1 MRKFNLKEARLGKP
15 VCTRNGDKARI
26 ICTDLIGQESLIIVA
41 VYEPKSKIECVIPYT
56 RKGEYSVGDVSEFDL
71 FMVEDEE
78 PKRPFKPFDKVLVRD
93 TDMSKWDCEFFN
105 RYAPDEEDRFPFN
118 CLNAVY
124 LQCIPYNEETAHLV
138 GTTDAP
144 PEKYVIW

>member
-1 MRKFNLKEARLGKP
+1 MKPFSLEAAKAGKP
-15 VCTRNGDKARI
+15 ICTRNGYKARI

-56 RKGEYSVGDVSEFDL
+56 REGEYSEGDVSEFDL

-78 PKRPFKPFDKVLVRD
+78 PKCPFKPFDKVLVRD
-93 TDMSKWDCEFFN
+93 TDESKWDCEFFN
-105 RYAPDEEDRFPFN
+105 QYLSDKPHPFY
-118 CLNAVY
+118 CLHNVY
-124 LQCIPYNEETAHLV
+124 TQCIPYNEETEHLI
-138 GTTDAP
+138 GTTDDA